1 MLSNLQKCELNE
13 SLYKVP
19 SLMYVAIAIKNRLRQ
34 LPSCSTLLAFGD
46 LECIALALEQQG

>member
-1 MLSNLQKCELNE
+1 
-13 SLYKVP
+13 
-19 SLMYVAIAIKNRLRQ
+19 MYVAIAIKNRLRQ